1 LIDRRRHSRI
11 LDVQYFRKA
20 DCDTDHN
27 LVVAKVWERL
37 AERKQTVKNMDM
49 KIQFQEVK

>member
-1 LIDRRRHSRI
+1 LIDRRWHSRI

-20 DCDTDHN
+20 DCDTGYN

-37 AERKQTVKNMDM
+37 SERKQTVMNMDM
-49 KIQFQEVK
+49 EIQFQEVK